1 MRLVGMAERALELQ
15 VKRAEERKAF
25 GKELAKHGMMLNSIA
40 DARVKIEQVCGP
52 RFYPKLPFRASLL
65 LSPVKLQV
73 RLLCLE
79 ASRKLDSSRGA
90 NESKTTRKWIAMIKL
105 AAPRMACEVIDGA
118 IQAHGGMGVCQDT
131 VLSP

>member
-40 DARVKIEQVCGP
+40 DARVKIE
-52 RFYPKLPFRASLL
+52 
-65 LSPVKLQV
+65 QV